1 MQLFHLPYLSQ
12 KRQKLQMALWQIPW
26 WETPEQSRQVRLML
40 VSLRVYKWVLKG
52 IDTDS
57 RLGFTTWWVDARA

>member
-1 MQLFHLPYLSQ
+1 M
-12 KRQKLQMALWQIPW
+12 WQFPW
-26 WETPEQSRQVRLML
+26 WETPKQSRQVRLML
-40 VSLRVYKWVLKG
+40 VSLGVYKWVLKG